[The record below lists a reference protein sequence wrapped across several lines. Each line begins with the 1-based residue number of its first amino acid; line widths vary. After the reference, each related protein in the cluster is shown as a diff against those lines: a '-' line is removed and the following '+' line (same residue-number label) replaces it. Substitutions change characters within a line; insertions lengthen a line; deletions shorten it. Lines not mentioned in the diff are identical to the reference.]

1 MILIKSSLPKRSLIK
16 PYEFWSPRIF
26 EAPFYVYLGAQCLL
40 NGVGIKGLAKANYC
54 LDHGEIGIGSKY
66 ESQMSF
72 DQQYFLPTS
81 LVKSTLSDTEKRS
94 FILKF
99 VEAHNY
105 PVILK
110 SDVGCVG
117 KGIVKI
123 SSEADLDEKIPLLLG
138 DYILQKF
145 TPYPYECGIFYIR
158 ENGIPKITGINQKHF
173 PTVIGNGKDKLSTLA
188 KNHERYTHHWHSFLQ
203 YVDLSRVPKEGESV
217 RLSFIGSHTLGCK
230 FTDDMYLLTPELE
243 QATFDVFADQPGFN
257 FGRVDVKAESET
269 ALKAGKFVV
278 IEVNGVASLP
288 THMFDPKF
296 SVFQAYKI
304 FFEHGKYLARIAR
317 EHKKQVMDLLTYR
330 QILEKVKTNQQ
341 MLDKVHN
348 QLKS

>member
-1 MILIKSSLPKRSLIK
+1 LIK
-16 PYEFWSPRIF
+16 PYEFWSPRVF
-26 EAPFYVYLGAQCLL
+26 EAPFYIYLGAQCLL
-40 NGVGIKGLAKANYC
+40 NGVSIKGLAKANYG

-81 LVKSTLSDTEKRS
+81 LVKSTLSDTEKRR
-94 FILKF
+94 FVLKF
-99 VEAHNY
+99 VDTHGY

-123 SSEADLDEKIPLLLG
+123 SSEADLNKKLPLLLG

-145 TPYPYECGIFYIR
+145 TSYPYECGIFYIR
-158 ENGIPKITGINQKHF
+158 ENGTPRITGINKKHF
-173 PTVIGNGKDKLSTLA
+173 PSVVGNGTDNLLTLA
-188 KNHERYTHHWHSFLQ
+188 KNHQRFTHHWYSFLQ
-203 YVDLSRVPKEGESV
+203 YIDLSRIPKEGESV

-230 FTDDMYLLTPELE
+230 FTDDSHLLTPELE
-243 QATFDVFADQPGFN
+243 QAIFDVFSNQPGFN
-257 FGRVDVKAESET
+257 FGRVDVKSESED
-269 ALKAGKFVV
+269 AFKEGKFVV

-296 SVFQAYKI
+296 SVFKAYKI
-304 FFEHGKYLARIAR
+304 FFEHARYLARIAR
-317 EHKKQVMDLLTYR
+317 EHKKQAMALLSYK
-330 QILEKVKTNQQ
+330 QILEKVKSNQQ
-341 MLDKVHN
+341 MLDKVHH